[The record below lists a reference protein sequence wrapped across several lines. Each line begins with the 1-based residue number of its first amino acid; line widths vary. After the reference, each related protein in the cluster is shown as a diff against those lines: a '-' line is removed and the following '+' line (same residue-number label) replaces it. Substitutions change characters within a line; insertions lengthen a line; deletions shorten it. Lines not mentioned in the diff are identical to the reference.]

1 MFFEFKYKPVF
12 EDYNRNAALTLN
24 ALVKI
29 LENSGSGHSDM
40 AGDNVFDMHNR
51 SNAWVL
57 TEWQIEV
64 TEYPKY
70 GDEIK
75 AETWSEGLA
84 SPLVA
89 MRNFLLYKNGE
100 ICAKGTTRWIL
111 IDMATGR
118 PCKIEPAHLE
128 RYENE
133 PKTVF
138 DDKKLSRI
146 PSPEAWTTEVKM
158 PVRRADIDINE
169 HVHNLTYL
177 EYAREVLP
185 RQDADIMNY
194 KKLRIAYKNA
204 LKEGD
209 TAVVRYAF
217 TEDSHVVFV
226 YDAEDHLCCQMQFA

>member
-1 MFFEFKYKPVF
+1 MFHEFNYKPVF
-12 EDYNRNAALTLN
+12 EDYNKNAELTLN
-24 ALVKI
+24 SVVKI
-29 LENSGSGHSDM
+29 MENSGSGHSDM
-40 AGDNVFDMHNR
+40 AGDNIFDMHNR
-51 SNAWVL
+51 SNAWIL

-64 TEYPKY
+64 SEFPKY

-75 AETWSEGLA
+75 AVTWSEGLA

-100 ICAKGTTRWIL
+100 ECAKGTTRWIL
-111 IDMATGR
+111 IDTASGR
-118 PCKIEPAHLE
+118 PCKIEPAHLD
-128 RYENE
+128 RYGNE

-138 DDKKLSRI
+138 EDKKLSRI
-146 PSPEAWTTEVKM
+146 PVPESWTNEVKM
-158 PVRRADIDINE
+158 AVRRSDIDINE

-185 RQDADIMNY
+185 AEEAVLMNF

-204 LKEGD
+204 LKEGG
-209 TAVVRYAF
+209 TAVVRYAYA
-217 TEDSHVVFV
+217 EGSHVVFV